1 MNTTQVI
8 TLSAKDV
15 RRLSFAAGI
24 LHGFTTG
31 AVALDVVHA
40 KLGAI
45 LEGYGFE
52 GSEPVSLAL
61 RS

>member
-15 RRLSFAAGI
+15 RGLPFAKGI
-24 LHGFTTG
+24 RRGFTTG

-40 KLGAI
+40 KLGAL
-45 LEGYGFE
+45 LEGDGFE